1 MCLGKKKTTTQNKKI
16 SPKTRKK
23 TRNRIFKYI
32 ELLKIFDTW
41 ELSDVLSL
49 LFVETHKAGS
59 FFLLTSSSS
68 LILEVVP
75 LENILA
81 KISLHLVK
89 ASATD
94 SCCECT
100 EQKKIVRC
108 FYLFF
113 KESHAWLLMSY
124 LVVFVFFFFFFS
136 LQIRWWILRA
146 MFLIAISLLKETFM
160 ARWALSRF
168 KWNYIHVHNAA
179 DIYLFICFYK
189 KRFL

>member
-23 TRNRIFKYI
+23 TRNHIFKYI

-59 FFLLTSSSS
+59 FFFINLQ
-68 LILEVVP
+68 LISYFGSCSTWKHP
-75 LENILA
+75 GKNFLA
-81 KISLHLVK
+81 SGESFCNWLVLWMHR
-89 ASATD
+89 TEED
-94 SCCECT
+94 ST
-100 EQKKIVRC
+100 V
-108 FYLFF
+108 FLFIF
-113 KESHAWLLMSY
+113 LKNLMRGCWCLIWLFLS
-124 LVVFVFFFFFFS
+124 FFFFFS